1 MIYRKKTYKDV
12 TDTRILKIWE
22 EVKEEAKWLY
32 PKYFEYCEPE
42 LYHDS
47 SYSHLG
53 YCWQSWANPSE
64 RNIDKIRH
72 TRCII
77 TLSTNCGQDYECIRR
92 VLCHEL
98 GHFVAPKEHHGYL
111 WKARAD
117 KIGKRWGY
125 EASRLTDNKTFHDA
139 ASQARAERAA
149 RSEYKYRLYCPACGA
164 EWKYKSNCKAVQRPD
179 RYRCSQCKS
188 NLKSEKI

>member
-12 TDTRILKIWE
+12 TDARILKIWE

-77 TLSTNCGQDYECIRR
+77 TLSTNCGQDYDCIRK

-125 EASRLTDNKTFHDA
+125 EASRLTDNKTFNDA
-139 ASQARAERAA
+139 ASHARAEREAH
-149 RSEYKYRLYCPACGA
+149 SEYKYRLYCPACGTD
-164 EWKYKSNCKAVQRPD
+164 WKYKSNCKAVQMPE
-179 RYRCSQCKS
+179 RYICSKCKS
-188 NLKSEKI
+188 KLKSEKI